1 MTNGPI
7 LKKIDPPRRPNGIT
21 HKYKPRPKIKIY
33 DHRFFSPLN
42 APQSGMS
49 QFISTNDHRGDNF

>member
-33 DHRFFSPLN
+33 DHRFFQPIKCSPKWYVT
-42 APQSGMS
+42 
-49 QFISTNDHRGDNF
+49 IH